1 MSQPP
6 FGRCK
11 LFWVEHTTHVFIA
24 RQACGKPSDSL
35 AAIGLTLD
43 PEPFGAA
50 HAIKLCAAYEKLGTS
65 RQNGAAQQMEKR
77 LEFRCQIL
85 PTQSIP
91 ISQSEPAAS
100 LNSDAYA
107 ISLHL
112 RFVLDTD
119 VLVAALRSRDGASWQ
134 LVDGDSYGKMK
145 L

>member
-43 PEPFGAA
+43 PEPF
-50 HAIKLCAAYEKLGTS
+50 
-65 RQNGAAQQMEKR
+65 GAAQQMEKR